1 MKKLGGPTPRP
12 SGPLKVIP
20 AAHAD
25 TENESWEEF

>member
-1 MKKLGGPTPRP
+1 MKKLVSPSRP
-12 SGPLKVIP
+12 GGPLKVIP